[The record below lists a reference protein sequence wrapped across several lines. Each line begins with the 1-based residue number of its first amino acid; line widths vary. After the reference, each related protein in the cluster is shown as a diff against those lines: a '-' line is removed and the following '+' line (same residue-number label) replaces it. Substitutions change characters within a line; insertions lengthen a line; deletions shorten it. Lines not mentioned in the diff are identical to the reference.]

1 MPLLVRFHAV
11 LFAVRKALR
20 FPRAAAGPACGLPVK
35 ATISICSLSEFGDPI
50 LLSDPTNEPGTPGER
65 GRVRENGETMPRSA
79 VPAVRWDRREADMTL
94 PILFRLQ
101 VGAPTVRWAR
111 SNTLAIMRREMG
123 GCAASARG
131 KMCARQT
138 DPGELMDTLGDTS
151 RFPGRTFDLSGRN
164 QAHLR

>member
-101 VGAPTVRWAR
+101 VGGTHG
-111 SNTLAIMRREMG
+111 EMG
-123 GCAASARG
+123 TEQHAGNYTTRN
-131 KMCARQT
+131 
-138 DPGELMDTLGDTS
+138 
-151 RFPGRTFDLSGRN
+151 GR
-164 QAHLR
+164 LRRKRTGQDVCKAD